1 MESPNGTERSFTGN
15 GTQACPPTQL
25 GATASKIWKEK
36 VMWQM
41 NWMCW
46 IAPEG

>member
-1 MESPNGTERSFTGN
+1 MEFLNWTKRDFARD

-25 GATASKIWKEK
+25 TVTASKIWKEK

-41 NWMCW
+41 NLH
-46 IAPEG
+46 ALVTRVG